1 MNGEAN
7 ASMNC
12 GYTLSSLVEHA
23 ERLHQILKNDLRLG
37 DQLYIITAN
46 SRYHVRVAED
56 DWYLVSGGWFDR
68 KGIAPART
76 RIAGCTWGGSAL
88 KVDVVAACGLC
99 VEFGN
104 RVVTSPVRSV
114 IVVPH
119 GSEN

>member
-1 MNGEAN
+1 MNGAAGAN
-7 ASMNC
+7 MNY
-12 GYTLSSLVEHA
+12 GFTLSSLVEHA
-23 ERLHQILKNDLRLG
+23 GRLHQICRADLHAG
-37 DQLYIITAN
+37 DRLYILTAN

-56 DWYLVSGGWFDR
+56 GWYVVSGGWFDR
-68 KGIAPART
+68 NGVAPLRT

-104 RVVTSPVRSV
+104 RIVTSPVRNV
-114 IVVPH
+114 IVMQR